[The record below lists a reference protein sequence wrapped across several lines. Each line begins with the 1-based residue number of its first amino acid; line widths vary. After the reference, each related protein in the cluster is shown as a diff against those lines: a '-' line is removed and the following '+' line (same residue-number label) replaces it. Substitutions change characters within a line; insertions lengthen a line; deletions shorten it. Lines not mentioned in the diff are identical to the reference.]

1 MKFMTMVRSREGLHQ
16 AAPAAI
22 MQAIAGLAEEAGRA
36 GVFVTMGGL
45 LPLRAGAVARLTEG
59 KITVTDGP
67 FAEAKEV
74 IGGYAI
80 YETKTKAEALE
91 WTRRFLDIHRQHWPE
106 WEGEV
111 EVRQLME
118 PPSP

>member
-1 MKFMTMVRSREGLHQ
+1 MKFMTMVRSREGLHESF
-16 AAPAAI
+16 PPVM
-22 MQAIAGLAEEAGRA
+22 MQAIAALGDEAARA

-45 LPLRAGAVARLTEG
+45 MPTRAGALARLSSG

-80 YETKTKAEALE
+80 YETKTKEEALE

-118 PPSP
+118 PPR

>member
-1 MKFMTMVRSREGLHQ
+1 MKFMTMVRSREGLHET
-16 AAPAAI
+16 APPA
-22 MQAIAGLAEEAGRA
+22 MMEAIAGLGREAAGA

-45 LPLRAGAVARLTEG
+45 LPLRVGAVARLSRG

-118 PPSP
+118 QPAP

>member
-1 MKFMTMVRSREGLHQ
+1 MKFMTLVKGREGQ
-16 AAPAAI
+16 TQPPPALFG
-22 MQAIAGLAEEAGRA
+22 AIAKLGEDAAKA

-45 LPLRAGAVARLTEG
+45 MPTSAGAVARLSKG
-59 KITVTDGP
+59 RITVTDGP
-67 FAEAKEV
+67 FAETKEV

-118 PPSP
+118 QPAP